1 MKTILSAAT
10 VLLVAIALRAQEAPV
25 SSGSCGITQERGE
38 VCQLGGLQKSPEAL
52 AKMIGPKLAAI
63 NYTIAKHATL
73 ELAADQQNSIVVFL
87 ADSRIQLQGK
97 TQDEI
102 AGQVISLP
110 HGTPLSI
117 RNPDATPVRFVL
129 IRVSN

>member
-1 MKTILSAAT
+1 MSG
-10 VLLVAIALRAQEAPV
+10 
-25 SSGSCGITQERGE
+25 GSCGITQERGE
-38 VCQLGGLQKSPEAL
+38 VCQLGGLQMPPEAL
-52 AKMIGPKLAAI
+52 VKMIGPKLAAI

-87 ADSRIQLQGK
+87 ADRRIQLQGE
-97 TQDEI
+97 TRDVI

-110 HGTPLSI
+110 HGTALSI
-117 RNPDATPVRFVL
+117 KNPDAALVRFVL